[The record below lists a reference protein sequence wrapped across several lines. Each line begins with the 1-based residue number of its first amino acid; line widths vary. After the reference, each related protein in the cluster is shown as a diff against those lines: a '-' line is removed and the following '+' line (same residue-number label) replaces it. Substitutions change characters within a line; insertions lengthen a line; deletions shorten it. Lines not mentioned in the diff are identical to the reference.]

1 MKVPQM
7 KHSSRFVII
16 VGFSV
21 MLFLLLLII
30 TIGISN
36 LSAINERMST
46 VVNVHNVKTLQLN
59 KLRSIARERSF
70 LFYDMIL
77 LRDPFVIDENTQ
89 KASNYAG
96 EFLKIKEQLFAT
108 MSSEEEKQ
116 KLDQMMKNAFA
127 STQIQLQVIQ
137 LLNNNKFEEALKL
150 FQEKS
155 LPAQNI
161 AVQHY
166 DNIIKDQTHL
176 AEIAAEEAQ
185 QAYQH
190 TYIFMLILSAIV
202 ISVGVFISIYTI
214 RKTSR
219 AEYFLKNLNQELE
232 QRVAE
237 RTLALSDLNQNLQTT
252 IQTLHDTKAQLIHAE
267 KMASLGNLV
276 AGISHEVNTPLG
288 IGVTSATSLI
298 EEVGNIN
305 KQFLDG
311 SMKRS
316 DLEKFFAHAYLA
328 GDILIKNLDRASDLI
343 RSFKQVAVDQSND
356 DIRLVNF
363 YTYFGEVL
371 LSLHPQYKNTTIS
384 VENCADQSL
393 QCITY
398 PGAIYQIISNLIL
411 NALIHAFDHG
421 QVGLIRVC
429 ARQDGSHV
437 EISCQ
442 DNGKGIAEHNLSKI
456 FDPFFTTKRGNGGT
470 GLGLNIVYNLV
481 TTQLNGTIEA
491 ESVEGEGTT
500 FKIRFPI
507 QVV

>member
-1 MKVPQM
+1 MKVPKM

-16 VGFSV
+16 VGFAV

-36 LSAINERMST
+36 LSAINHRMST

-59 KLRSIARERSF
+59 KLRTIARERTF

-77 LRDPFVIDENTQ
+77 LRDPFIIDENTQ
-89 KASNYAG
+89 KASNFAG
-96 EFLKIKEQLFAT
+96 EFLTIKEKLFT
-108 MSSEEEKQ
+108 TISSAEEKQ
-116 KLDQMMKNAFA
+116 KLDQMMTNAFA
-127 STQIQLQVIQ
+127 STQLQLQVIQ
-137 LLNNNKFEEALKL
+137 LLNNNKFDEALKL
-150 FQEKS
+150 FLEKS
-155 LPAQNI
+155 LPVQNI
-161 AVQHY
+161 AVHHY
-166 DNIIKDQTHL
+166 DKMIEDQTAL
-176 AEIAAEEAQ
+176 TEAAANEAEKDFRT
-185 QAYQH
+185 
-190 TYIFMLILSAIV
+190 TYIFMLVLSVIV
-202 ISVGVFISIYTI
+202 ITVGIFISIYTI

-219 AEYFLKNLNQELE
+219 AEAFLHNLNQELE
-232 QRVAE
+232 QRVEE
-237 RTLALSDLNQNLQTT
+237 RTHALSELNQNLQTT
-252 IQTLHDTKAQLIHAE
+252 IATLHDTKTQLIHSE

-288 IGVTSATSLI
+288 IGFTSATSLL
-298 EEVGNIN
+298 EEVNNID
-305 KQFLDG
+305 KQFQDG

-316 DLEKFFAHAYLA
+316 DLENFFAHAHLA

-363 YTYFGEVL
+363 YTYFSEVL

-411 NALIHAFDHG
+411 NSLMHAFDYG
-421 QVGLIRVC
+421 QIGLIRVC

-442 DNGKGIAEHNLSKI
+442 DNGKGISEQNLTKI
-456 FDPFFTTKRGNGGT
+456 FDPFFTTKRGSGGT

-481 TTQLNGTIEA
+481 TTQLNGTINA

-507 QVV
+507 QAL